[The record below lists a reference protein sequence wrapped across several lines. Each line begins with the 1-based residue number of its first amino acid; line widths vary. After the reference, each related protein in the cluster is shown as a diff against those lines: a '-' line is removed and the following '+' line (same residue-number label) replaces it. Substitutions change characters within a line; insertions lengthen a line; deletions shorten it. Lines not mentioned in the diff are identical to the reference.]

1 MCNVSGKWLTLSTA
15 LVIFCC
21 DRTVERPS
29 VEAVIAEDQEE
40 MWACSSAS
48 RHVTSHLTPQSDQSQ
63 KYAVFFMRL
72 TGSSKRKVIRQ
83 RYE

>member
-1 MCNVSGKWLTLSTA
+1 MSQASGSHCQQPWSSST
-15 LVIFCC
+15 

-40 MWACSSAS
+40 MWDCSSAS

>member
-1 MCNVSGKWLTLSTA
+1 MSQASGSHCQQICSSST
-15 LVIFCC
+15 

-40 MWACSSAS
+40 MWDCSSAS